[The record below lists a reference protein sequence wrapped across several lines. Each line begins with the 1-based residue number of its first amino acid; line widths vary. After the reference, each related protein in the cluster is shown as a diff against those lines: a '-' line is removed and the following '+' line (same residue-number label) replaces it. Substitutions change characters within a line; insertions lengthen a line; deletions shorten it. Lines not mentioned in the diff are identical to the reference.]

1 MEGELGSGAR
11 IAIALIVIGVIIS
24 VIFVILGFT
33 RGTTNQGIT
42 TVQNSMDSMS
52 LAQFDDYDQ
61 KILSGTQVISAIKL
75 FEGRP
80 VAAIVRTTASMNI
93 TTPGTVPT
101 DDMGGHNYGALLEG
115 AARNTGV
122 EPVVVTFGGM
132 TRTGNNSF
140 FTQNIGTA
148 ANGNMDFNSIYLPL
162 TRSGTD
168 TFVRPT
174 AKFLSQ
180 LIKDSTGT
188 IVGVCFTQQP

>member
-80 VAAIVRTTASMNI
+80 VASVVRTRAKMGSTS
-93 TTPGTVPT
+93 T
-101 DDMGGHNYGALLEG
+101 DPLGDETGHNYGAIL
-115 AARNTGV
+115 TGTTA
-122 EPVVVTFGGM
+122 VTG
-132 TRTGNNSF
+132 
-140 FTQNIGTA
+140 
-148 ANGNMDFNSIYLPL
+148 SIYNITALVKAAVTDSFYTRNILIPTGGTITFNMLYLP
-162 TRSGTD
+162 TTESGTVA
-168 TFVRPT
+168 FVRPT
-174 AKFLSQ
+174 AKFLAE
-180 LIKDSTGT
+180 LIKDTTGT
-188 IVGVCFTQQP
+188 IVGVCFTQQ

>member
-61 KILSGTQVISAIKL
+61 KILSGTQVVSAIKL

-80 VAAIVRTTASMNI
+80 VGTITI
-93 TTPGTVPT
+93 TTSSNFPGAATTPT
-101 DDMGGHNYGALLEG
+101 GKGYNYGAILEG
-115 AARNTGV
+115 STETSSGSRIFATDQYAKS
-122 EPVVVTFGGM
+122 GG
-132 TRTGNNSF
+132 NSWYEKGF
-140 FTQNIGTA
+140 KDTPIKF
-148 ANGNMDFNSIYLPL
+148 NMNYLPL
-162 TRSGTD
+162 TETGKATY
-168 TFVRPT
+168 VRPT
-174 AKFLSQ
+174 AKFLAE

-188 IVGVCFTQQP
+188 IVGICFTQQ

>member
-80 VAAIVRTTASMNI
+80 VAMVTRTKAQDGSHSDT
-93 TTPGTVPT
+93 GF
-101 DDMGGHNYGALLEG
+101 NYGAHF
-115 AARNTGV
+115 R
-122 EPVVVTFGGM
+122 
-132 TRTGNNSF
+132 
-140 FTQNIGTA
+140 
-148 ANGNMDFNSIYLPL
+148 
-162 TRSGTD
+162 
-168 TFVRPT
+168 
-174 AKFLSQ
+174 
-180 LIKDSTGT
+180 
-188 IVGVCFTQQP
+188 

>member
-61 KILSGTQVISAIKL
+61 KVLSGTQVISAIKL

-80 VAAIVRTTASMNI
+80 VATVTRTSQSMHPTSSTTTNI
-93 TTPGTVPT
+93 GY
-101 DDMGGHNYGALLEG
+101 NYGAILDGSDET
-115 AARNTGV
+115 AT
-122 EPVVVTFGGM
+122 
-132 TRTGNNSF
+132 NSGIYKTDALTKPAEQSWF
-140 FTQNIGTA
+140 EVGLDGDGDITY
-148 ANGNMDFNSIYLPL
+148 NMNYLPL
-162 TRSGTD
+162 TQTGKDS
-168 TFVRPT
+168 FVRPT
-174 AKFLSQ
+174 AKFLAQ
-180 LIKDSTGT
+180 LIKDPTGT
-188 IVGVCFTQQP
+188 IVGICFTQQ

>member
-61 KILSGTQVISAIKL
+61 KILSGTQVVSAIKL

-80 VAAIVRTTASMNI
+80 VAMVTRTAAMMTSTA
-93 TTPGTVPT
+93 THK
-101 DDMGGHNYGALLEG
+101 DMGYNYGALL
-115 AARNTGV
+115 TGTNATSFLTTAMTKNAGV
-122 EPVVVTFGGM
+122 SVFTAGINGGGTPTFNMVYIPM
-132 TRTGNNSF
+132 TE
-140 FTQNIGTA
+140 
-148 ANGNMDFNSIYLPL
+148 
-162 TRSGTD
+162 SGTEQ
-168 TFVRPT
+168 FVRPT
-174 AKFLSQ
+174 AKFLAE

-188 IVGVCFTQQP
+188 ITGVCFTQQ

>member
-24 VIFVILGFT
+24 IIFVILGFT

-61 KILSGTQVISAIKL
+61 KILSGTQVVSAVKL

-80 VAAIVRTTASMNI
+80 VALVVKTTASI
-93 TTPGTVPT
+93 AGVS
-101 DDMGGHNYGALLEG
+101 GGHNYGALLVDTSSAKVITNG
-115 AARNTGV
+115 QLGTIPTGGSSFTKNLDTSTGV
-122 EPVVVTFGGM
+122 I
-132 TRTGNNSF
+132 
-140 FTQNIGTA
+140 QY
-148 ANGNMDFNSIYLPL
+148 NMEYLPM
-162 TRSGTD
+162 TKSGTN

-174 AKFLSQ
+174 AKFLAQ
-180 LIKDSTGT
+180 LIKDTTGT
-188 IVGVCFTQQP
+188 IVGICFTQQNS

>member
-52 LAQFDDYDQ
+52 LAQFEDYDQ

-80 VAAIVRTTASMNI
+80 VAAIVRTTSSMGI
-93 TTPGTVPT
+93 TDGSAPS
-101 DDMGGHNYGALLEG
+101 DDRAGHNYGALLDEVS
-115 AARNTGV
+115 RNGNSAPITGM
-122 EPVVVTFGGM
+122 E
-132 TRTGNNSF
+132 RENNNSF
-140 FTQNIGTA
+140 YTHDLKVDD
-148 ANGNMDFNSIYLPL
+148 NGNMEFNSVYLPL
-162 TRSGTD
+162 TRSGTP

-174 AKFLSQ
+174 AKFLAE
-180 LIKDSTGT
+180 LIKDTTGT
-188 IVGVCFTQQP
+188 IVGVCFTQQL